1 MARRWIA
8 SPPWANRAPAERGP
22 GYVTSTSGGQG
33 FPVSRIGRSGDRA
46 TNHLVVVSGRR
57 ITCSRRLAR
66 APCGVGQV
74 AVFRSSTL
82 CQVLAQRR
90 RTGGCDAKG
99 KTRPETSQDRTQA
112 CRPEEEGAEAPR
124 TRPRLSR
131 QAAGSPIRPRPAWLG
146 SVPARP
152 SGETGSALIVGG
164 RASAMQRH
172 RATQEIPEL
181 AAGEQK
187 RGAGLGHAAIRLL
200 LTRHR
205 RPPLLAD
212 LFASRPRALV
222 LDVDR
227 APARS
232 SVPCKIGGDRTSG
245 CGWRGGRGRTG
256 SPRRP
261 GVGEPA

>member
-1 MARRWIA
+1 
-8 SPPWANRAPAERGP
+8 
-22 GYVTSTSGGQG
+22 VTSTSGGQG
-33 FPVSRIGRSGDRA
+33 FPVSRIGRGGDRA
-46 TNHLVVVSGRR
+46 TSHLVVVSGQP

-66 APCGVGQV
+66 GGVCQV

-90 RTGGCDAKG
+90 LTGGCDAKG

-187 RGAGLGHAAIRLL
+187 RGAGLGHAAIGLL

-212 LFASRPRALV
+212 IFASLPRALV

-232 SVPCKIGGDRTSG
+232 SVPCKIGETEPVDVVGVVAAAAPARHADQAWASPHSV
-245 CGWRGGRGRTG
+245 CNQG
-256 SPRRP
+256 SHD
-261 GVGEPA
+261 G

>member
-124 TRPRLSR
+124 TRQRLSR

-172 RATQEIPEL
+172 RATQEIPKQL
-181 AAGEQK
+181 ASGST
-187 RGAGLGHAAIRLL
+187 L
-200 LTRHR
+200 R
-205 RPPLLAD
+205 RD
-212 LFASRPRALV
+212 PRANAALRTWAQRSNPLV
-222 LDVDR
+222 MV
-227 APARS
+227 PPSARS
-232 SVPCKIGGDRTSG
+232 RRSRQSG
-245 CGWRGGRGRTG
+245 RSAGRGDIARSTRR
-256 SPRRP
+256 STDAPRRAVEPIAGP
-261 GVGEPA
+261 GHPCPVG